1 MLICISTL
9 NIVAQ
14 EKKFKF
20 DFYGQIRTD
29 IFYNSRASQ
38 EMIDGLFYLYQL
50 DKDLDANGRDLNE
63 RFSGNFYVL
72 TSRLGVNVTGP
83 KQIGRAHV

>member
-9 NIVAQ
+9 NIAAQ

-38 EMIDGLFYLYQL
+38 EMIDGLFYLYPL
-50 DKDLDANGRDLNE
+50 DKDLDGITIPRSTT
-63 RFSGNFYVL
+63 FSTMASIIMDAPISKIADTFY
-72 TSRLGVNVTGP
+72 SP
-83 KQIGRAHV
+83 